1 MQNRLDAYVAQLDR
15 HLARLPAW
23 RREEELREIR
33 QHLEALVMA
42 YQELGSSE
50 GEAVALALAQFGP
63 PAQNARDLCRVWRRQ
78 QERVEVGPSVRRA
91 FAWFGPLA
99 VLSMAGTL
107 LSDRSG
113 PAGLAFLLAAMAGV
127 LSLFAGWRIGRDA
140 PGQGWVKATAA
151 VSAVLLVHW
160 ASILVVLLLACVT
173 LVCGVPLAPL
183 TDTISSDQF
192 ALFGAG
198 CALGGLSAVA
208 VSVVA
213 EWGRIRPTLPPPT
226 CGGR

>member
-1 MQNRLDAYVAQLDR
+1 MQNRLDAYVARLDR
-15 HLARLPAW
+15 HLARLPVW

-33 QHLEALVMA
+33 QHLAALVMA

-50 GEAVALALAQFGP
+50 GEAVSLALAQFGP
-63 PAQNARDLCRVWRRQ
+63 PAQNARDLRRAWRRQ

-107 LSDRSG
+107 LSGRSE
-113 PAGLAFLLAAMAGV
+113 PAGLATLLTGLAGV

-140 PGQGWVKATAA
+140 PGQGYVKAIAA

-160 ASILVVLLLACVT
+160 ASILVVLLLACAP
-173 LVCGVPLAPL
+173 LVCGVSLPPL
-183 TDTISSDQF
+183 TETIPSDQF

-198 CALGGLSAVA
+198 CALGGLSAIA
-208 VSVVA
+208 ASIMP
-213 EWGRIRPTLPPPT
+213 EWGRVPPT
-226 CGGR
+226 P